1 MDAEPIVVA
10 RLGRP
15 HGLRGEFLVDVRT
28 DVPERRFAEG
38 NVLRCTAEGFPTLTV
53 ASARRHSGKWVVR
66 FVEVSDRSAADV
78 VKGAMLTID
87 HRDVGSAADDEDDEA
102 WWDSD
107 LVGLAV
113 VTTTGTAIGSVREVL
128 HPPGGDLLAVR
139 TGSGDDSDGE
149 SRGGE
154 VLVPF
159 IAEFVP
165 TVDVPGGRVVID
177 PPEGLLEL

>member
-1 MDAEPIVVA
+1 VASTDPIVVG

-28 DVPERRFAEG
+28 DVPDRRFALG
-38 NVLRCTAEGFPTLTV
+38 NVLGCTAEGVPTLTV
-53 ASARRHSGKWVVR
+53 TGARRHSGKWLVR
-66 FVEVSDRSAADV
+66 FAEVADRTMADAV
-78 VKGAMLTID
+78 RGALLTID
-87 HRDVGSAADDEDDEA
+87 PAEVGPATDDEDDEA

-113 VTTTGTAIGSVREVL
+113 LTTAQERIGEVAEVV
-128 HPPGGDLLAVR
+128 HTPGGDLLAVR
-139 TGSGDDSDGE
+139 TESGD
-149 SRGGE
+149 E

-159 IAEFVP
+159 VEEIVP
-165 TVDVPGGRVVID
+165 TVDVPGGRVVVD